1 MATGRSDVDLVIA
14 IAAGDDDALGALY
27 DRHCRW
33 LTQRLH
39 RRWNDADIVDT
50 VVQETFLSVWRSA
63 AGFVPSATTAPGP
76 GDGGVSG
83 WLWTIAMRRLV
94 DQLRR
99 RRPPDP
105 VALDQLP
112 DPGTDPM
119 AIALDRF
126 EADAAL
132 AALDPDLRDVLRATA
147 LDGLTTKEAAV
158 LLGIPHGT
166 VKTRLARA
174 RTVGTRLTDN
184 DQAQEGRR

>member
-1 MATGRSDVDLVIA
+1 MATERSDVDLVVA
-14 IAAGDDDALGALY
+14 IGAGDEDALGALY
-27 DRHCRW
+27 DRHARW

-39 RRWNDADIVDT
+39 RRWNDADVVDT

-63 AGFVPSATTAPGP
+63 AAFVPSASGP
-76 GDGGVSG
+76 TGGTGSGGVSG

-99 RRPPDP
+99 RHPPEP
-105 VALDQLP
+105 TATDQLP

-119 AIALDRF
+119 AMALDRF

-166 VKTRLARA
+166 VKTRLSRARA
-174 RTVGTRLTDN
+174 AGARLN
-184 DQAQEGRR
+184 AIDQKEVQP